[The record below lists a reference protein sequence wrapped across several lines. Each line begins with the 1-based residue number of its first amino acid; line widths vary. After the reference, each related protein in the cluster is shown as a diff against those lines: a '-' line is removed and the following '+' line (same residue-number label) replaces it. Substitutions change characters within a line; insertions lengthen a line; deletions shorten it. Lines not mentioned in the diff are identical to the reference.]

1 MRPNHKL
8 KPVYLNHKTKKE
20 VLFVKKDLVEL
31 VFILDRSGSM
41 AGLEEETVFGFNDM
55 IEKQKELKGDALI
68 TTILFD
74 HEYKFIHKREQI
86 KNVSKLTLKDY
97 YVRGTT
103 ALLDAVGR
111 SIHEMIETHKK
122 IDKKNKPEKTLFV
135 ITTDGM
141 ENASV
146 EYSYPMIKNMI
157 EKQKKIY
164 GWEFIFLGANID
176 SVYEGGKLGINPN
189 RTARYHADKTG
200 VNLNFKVVEEG
211 IKAFR
216 TNESFDDDWNKEII
230 KDYLKRK

>member
-1 MRPNHKL
+1 MRPNHKF

-41 AGLEEETVFGFNDM
+41 GGLEEKTVYGFNHL
-55 IEKQKELKGDALI
+55 IEKQKKLDGDALI
-68 TTILFD
+68 TTVLFD
-74 HEYKFIHKREQI
+74 HDYEQIHKREHI
-86 KNVSKLTLKDY
+86 KNVNHLTLKDY

-111 SIHEMIETHKK
+111 SIHEMIEVHKK
-122 IDKKNKPEKTLFV
+122 IDKRDKPEKTLFV

-146 EYSYPMIKNMI
+146 EYSYPMIKDMI
-157 EKQKKIY
+157 EKQKKAF

-176 SVYEGGKLGINPN
+176 SVYEGGKLGIDPN
-189 RTARYHADKTG
+189 RTARYHADETG
-200 VNLNFKVVEEG
+200 VDLNFKVVEEG
-211 IKAFR
+211 IRNYRMFK
-216 TNESFDDDWNKEII
+216 SIDDNWNKEIT

>member
-41 AGLEEETVFGFNDM
+41 GGLEEKTVYGFNNL
-55 IEKQKELKGDALI
+55 IEKQKKLDGDALV

-74 HEYKFIHKREQI
+74 HGYEQIHKREHI
-86 KNVSKLTLKDY
+86 KNVNHLTLKDY

-103 ALLDAVGR
+103 ALLDAIGR

-146 EYSYPMIKNMI
+146 EYSYPMIKDMI
-157 EKQKKIY
+157 EKQKKVY

-176 SVYEGGKLGINPN
+176 SVHEGGKLGIDPK
-189 RTARYHADKTG
+189 RTARYHADELG
-200 VNLNFKVVEEG
+200 VSVNYDALEEG

-216 TNESFDDDWNKEII
+216 INESFDDNWNKKIV